1 MLKTIIERLKSP
13 VTLTAVLGQVLLLV
27 GLFVPELSDTT
38 KIVGTVVI
46 ESLTLLGVL
55 NNPSDKQ
62 NF

>member
-1 MLKTIIERLKSP
+1 MKTIIERLKSP
-13 VTLTAVLGQVLLLV
+13 VTLVALLGQILLLV
-27 GLFVPELSDTT
+27 GLFTPELSDTV

-55 NNPSDKQ
+55 NNPTNKE

>member
-1 MLKTIIERLKSP
+1 VKTIIERLKSP
-13 VTLTAVLGQVLLLV
+13 VTLVALLGQILLLV
-27 GLFVPELSDTT
+27 GLFTPELSDTV

-55 NNPSDKQ
+55 NNPTNKE